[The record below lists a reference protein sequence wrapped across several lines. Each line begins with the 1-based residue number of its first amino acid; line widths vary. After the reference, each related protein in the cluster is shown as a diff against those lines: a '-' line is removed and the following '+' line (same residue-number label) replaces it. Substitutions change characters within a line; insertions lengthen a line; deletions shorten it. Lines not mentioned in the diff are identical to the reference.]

1 MSRWLTLF
9 QAFLLIAATAA
20 AQQSGRSSPSPD
32 SKPTLMIIPHIHW
45 EGAVFKTREEYLEM
59 GLPYILEGLNLLKR
73 YPEYR
78 FVLDQTAYVKPFLER
93 YPEQVDLFRRFL
105 EEGRLQLAGGTVTMM
120 DVNMPSG
127 ESYVRHMIY
136 GKRYYRD
143 ELGHDPKVGWG
154 LDTFGHHPQ
163 MPQLLK
169 LAGYNSYWFQRG
181 PAGQPL
187 DRLLFHHHRLK
198 LLHDLRII
206 HVVVC
211 HFLGIFIAG
220 TDSGHTLFHA
230 FGIELDFII
239 VNHVPD
245 Q

>member
-1 MSRWLTLF
+1 MSRWLMLF
-9 QAFLLIAATAA
+9 QAFLLVAFTAA
-20 AQQSGRSSPSPD
+20 AQQSGPTTPSPD

-59 GLPYILEGLNLLKR
+59 GLPYILEGLDLLKR

-93 YPEQVDLFRRFL
+93 YPEQVDLFRKFL
-105 EEGRLQLAGGTVTMM
+105 DEGRLQLAGGTVTMM

-143 ELGHDPKVGWG
+143 ELGYDPKVGWG

-181 PAGQPL
+181 PGNDMPFAFLWEGIDGTRIPASGWP
-187 DRLLFHHHRLK
+187 RPMWTSFAPRATRWRFHGSR
-198 LLHDLRII
+198 
-206 HVVVC
+206 
-211 HFLGIFIAG
+211 G
-220 TDSGHTLFHA
+220 
-230 FGIELDFII
+230 
-239 VNHVPD
+239 PD
-245 Q
+245 TAISTRTPTCRSA